1 MKSTVAESNAEM
13 ELFTQ
18 QPFCFSPSVQAGD
31 NKTPIM
37 AVSAASHWATKHEVM
52 YVND

>member
-1 MKSTVAESNAEM
+1 MAESNAEM

-18 QPFCFSPSVQAGD
+18 PFCFSPIVQAGD

>member
-1 MKSTVAESNAEM
+1 MKSTMAESNAEM

-18 QPFCFSPSVQAGD
+18 QPVFPAGD